1 MYGTETL
8 PIKTSRVSASGEAV
22 AFKGKALGMY
32 VMQTSSAGS
41 VILRDGGSS
50 GAILGT
56 WDTMASAEGIN
67 INFPGA
73 IQFGTNLYV
82 EISNVT
88 SVVVYYD

>member
-8 PIKTSRVSASGEAV
+8 PIKTSRVAASGEAV
-22 AFKGKALGMY
+22 AQKGKALGMY
-32 VMQTSSAGS
+32 VMQTTDAGS
-41 VILRDGGSS
+41 VILRDDGAL

-67 INFPGA
+67 IPFPGA
-73 IQFGTNLYV
+73 IEFGTNLYV

-88 SVVVYYD
+88 SVVVYHD